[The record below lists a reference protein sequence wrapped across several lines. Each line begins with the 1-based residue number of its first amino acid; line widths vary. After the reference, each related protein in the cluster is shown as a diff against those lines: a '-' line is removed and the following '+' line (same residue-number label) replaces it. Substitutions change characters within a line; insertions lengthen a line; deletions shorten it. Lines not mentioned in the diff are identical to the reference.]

1 MARPG
6 APCEGGTAARYR
18 GFTSAVR
25 ICAVFFFLG
34 MVERCG
40 AFFSTPAS
48 APIAPGSMRMGR
60 GPMKA
65 SALCLRAAGQGADV
79 EGVGIRE
86 ALALALGIAQTLAAP
101 GQALA
106 ADANAKDEAAA
117 RVAKQMAIVKFT
129 RTIDDATNQALK
141 LV

>member
-1 MARPG
+1 
-6 APCEGGTAARYR
+6 
-18 GFTSAVR
+18 
-25 ICAVFFFLG
+25 
-34 MVERCG
+34 
-40 AFFSTPAS
+40 
-48 APIAPGSMRMGR
+48 MGR

-65 SALCLRAAGQGADV
+65 SALCLRAAGQDADV
-79 EGVGIRE
+79 EGVGRRE